1 MHRMQSLPNIAA
13 FRDSLVRQDQSA
25 RNTRSIFANSSFENI
40 HEKMTQKSKKHM
52 QFKWR
57 PFNTTLFL
65 ILNKEE
71 VYGECHGNSLCE
83 QYLDETGRVP
93 FIDMKRSKKV
103 YETVMDKYLIEEE
116 MTLEVGD
123 FDALP
128 MFSDHESS
136 HESDDEIDLSH
147 FKNVRVNVDLSMLGI
162 D

>member
-1 MHRMQSLPNIAA
+1 M
-13 FRDSLVRQDQSA
+13 
-25 RNTRSIFANSSFENI
+25 
-40 HEKMTQKSKKHM
+40 
-52 QFKWR
+52 
-57 PFNTTLFL
+57 
-65 ILNKEE
+65 
-71 VYGECHGNSLCE
+71 
-83 QYLDETGRVP
+83 P
-93 FIDMKRSKKV
+93 FIDKKRSKKV
-103 YETVMDKYLIEEE
+103 YGTVMDKYLIEEE